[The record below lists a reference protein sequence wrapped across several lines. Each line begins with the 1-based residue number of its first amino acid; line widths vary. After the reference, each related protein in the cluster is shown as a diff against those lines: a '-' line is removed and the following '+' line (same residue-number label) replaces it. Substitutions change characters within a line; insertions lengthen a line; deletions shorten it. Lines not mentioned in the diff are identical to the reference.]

1 MFECQQHISEKMKEK
16 MSEKLILEEE
26 HHTKVKDLEK
36 EIDKL
41 QDKISRLN
49 VDHEMA
55 VTNQRLVIV
64 FMLFLSFNNHTS
76 NCF

>member
-41 QDKISRLN
+41 QDEISRLN
-49 VDHEMA
+49 VEHEMA
-55 VTNQRLVIV
+55 VTNQRLVIM
-64 FMLFLSFNNHTS
+64 FMLFLSFDNRAS
-76 NCF
+76 IIF